1 MEEILGPLIPLSFLG
16 MLVLEHFFSARKLPR
31 VRFWLWK
38 GLLFFSFT
46 GVVNA
51 LLPALIATV
60 LAGRTLLDLRGLGM
74 LPGALLGAVVAD
86 FFGYWLHR
94 AMHTSHW
101 LWRWTHQMHH
111 SAERMDLAGMSYSHP
126 FDTLLAFSLTGLA
139 TTLLGLS
146 PDAAAL
152 AGFLGYATAVFQHM
166 NIRTPSWIGRIVM
179 RPEAHGLHHERGI
192 HAYNYASF
200 PLWDI
205 VFGTFRQ
212 VQSFPEHYGFWPGAS
227 AKMGAMLIGRDVGL
241 ELGAP
246 MASELARDL
255 PERA

>member
-1 MEEILGPLIPLSFLG
+1 MEEILGPVIPLSFLV
-16 MLVLEHFFSARKLPR
+16 MLVVEHFFAARSLPK
-31 VRFWLWK
+31 VRFWLLQ

-51 LLPALIATV
+51 LLPALLARL
-60 LAGRTLLDLRGLGM
+60 LAGHTLFDLRGLGIV
-74 LPGALLGAVVAD
+74 PGALLGALVAD

-94 AMHTSHW
+94 AMHNVHW

-111 SAERMDLAGMSYSHP
+111 SAERMDLAGMSYTHP
-126 FDTLLAFSLTGLA
+126 FDTLLTFSLVGLA
-139 TTLLGLS
+139 TALLGLS

-152 AGFLGYATAVFQHM
+152 AGFLGYVTAVAQHM
-166 NIRTPSWIGRIVM
+166 NIRTPRWIGRIVM

-205 VFGTFRQ
+205 VFGTFRH
-212 VQSFPEHYGFWPGAS
+212 VQDFPEQYGFWQGAS
-227 AKMGAMLIGRDVGL
+227 SQLGPMLIGRDVG
-241 ELGAP
+241 EPSAPAARGATK
-246 MASELARDL
+246 
-255 PERA
+255 RA

>member
-1 MEEILGPLIPLSFLG
+1 MEEILGPLIPLSFVV
-16 MLVLEHFFSARKLPR
+16 MLVVEHFFAAKKLPK

-51 LLPALIATV
+51 VLPALTASA
-60 LAGRTLLDLRGLGM
+60 LAGRTLFDLRGLGT

-94 AMHTSHW
+94 AMHTSHG

-139 TTLLGLS
+139 TALLGLS

-152 AGFLGYATAVFQHM
+152 AGFLGYATAVVQHM

-200 PLWDI
+200 PIWDML
-205 VFGTFRQ
+205 FGTFRNPGRWKE
-212 VQSFPEHYGFWPGAS
+212 SCGFSDGAERRLFDLVRG
-227 AKMGAMLIGRDVGL
+227 KDV
-241 ELGAP
+241 A
-246 MASELARDL
+246 A
-255 PERA
+255 